1 MLIDNYLS
9 MSYKTM
15 EDTMIIC
22 FNAKVWTEQEKE
34 EILRNA
40 MKKYLRRLLVK
51 SWSLFFFLSDLCYA
65 VIIIILEK
73 KIIQ

>member
-51 SWSLFFFLSDLCYA
+51 SWSLFFF
-65 VIIIILEK
+65 
-73 KIIQ
+73 